1 MNWIRHSVSTT
12 FETKS
17 SYCRVA
23 RQGLPSVSVLH
34 GSSTTWF
41 QTSRYC
47 RAKVEFNSI
56 NCVRH
61 GSSTTFE
68 TGLTWIHYTKIQYCW
83 NRECSITT
91 CQKQR
96 NTGLSVRN
104 IPKFKDR
111 ANWSRDTF
119 QPMRRRACVYQNT
132 NQNINSTCWSK
143 IFRTLKT
150 HTTMTTLTTL
160 TNNPYN
166 PDYRNPWLD

>member
-1 MNWIRHSVSTT
+1 MNWVRHSVSTT

-23 RQGLPSVSVLH
+23 RQGLPSVAVLH

-47 RAKVEFNSI
+47 RAKVECNSI

-61 GSSTTFE
+61 GSSTMFE
-68 TGLTWIHYTKIQYCW
+68 TGLTWIRYTKIQYCW
-83 NRECSITT
+83 NRLCSITT

-119 QPMRRRACVYQNT
+119 QPMRRRVCVYQNT

-143 IFRTLKT
+143 NFRTLKT
-150 HTTMTTLTTL
+150 HD
-160 TNNPYN
+160 NPHKQ
-166 PDYRNPWLD
+166 PLQQGPRLGRGW